1 MTIFLMQTSKIWMA
15 TSAANAKQELVKLA
29 RDAACQFF
37 RSKGDNPDVKT

>member
-1 MTIFLMQTSKIWMA
+1 LMQTSKIWMA

-29 RDAACQFF
+29 RDTACQFF